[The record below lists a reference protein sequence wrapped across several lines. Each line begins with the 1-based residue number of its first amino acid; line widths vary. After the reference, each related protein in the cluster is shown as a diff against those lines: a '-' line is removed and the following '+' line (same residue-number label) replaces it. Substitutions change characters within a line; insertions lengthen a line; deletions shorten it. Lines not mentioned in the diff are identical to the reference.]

1 LTRTDYRDYHAS
13 EEAAG
18 AYRDVYAAGYYAAQ
32 WRLLEQPLLR
42 QLFTEQ
48 RERGANRMLD
58 IACGQGRITLLGA
71 EYFPSVLGVD
81 YSPQMLGRAKESQRE
96 SPAARDAD
104 LQFEAGDV
112 RLFTADSRF
121 DVITAFRFFL
131 NSEDDLRVEGL
142 RCVVRNL
149 APSGVFITNIH
160 VAAPSPLACF
170 YGVANAARRLMQ
182 KPVSRVRNSI
192 SLGHFERMFAAE
204 GLRIDRVYRY
214 SLLPRVGS
222 LTDRIAERHIGK
234 IDRFGSFVPGL
245 KLLSQAFL
253 VCARHIETKNV

>member
-1 LTRTDYRDYHAS
+1 MTRTDYRDCHTS
-13 EEAAG
+13 DTSVG
-18 AYRDVYAAGYYAAQ
+18 AYQDVYAAGYYAAQ

-48 RERGANRMLD
+48 RERGATRMLD

-71 EYFPSVLGVD
+71 EYFPSVLGMD
-81 YSPQMLGRAKESQRE
+81 YSPQMLARAKESQRE
-96 SPAARDAD
+96 NPVAGDTD
-104 LQFEAGDV
+104 LQFQVGDV
-112 RLFTADSRF
+112 RTFAADRRF

-131 NSEDDLRVEGL
+131 NAEDDLRVEGL

-149 APSGVFITNIH
+149 DPSGVFITNVH
-160 VAAPSPLACF
+160 VAASSPLACF
-170 YGVANAARRLMQ
+170 YGVTNAARRLL
-182 KPVSRVRNSI
+182 KRRVSHVRNSI
-192 SLGHFERMFAAE
+192 SLANFERMLAAE

-222 LTDRIAERHIGK
+222 LTDRFAERHIEK
-234 IDRFGSFVPGL
+234 IDRLGTAVPGL

-253 VCARHIETKNV
+253 VSARPI